1 MRQVFSNFLNIKL
14 NHQKLTNKLPN
25 QNINLNKKLTNLK
38 LSNLQLT
45 NLKKYQPQIWLTILT
60 LGLLTALPISQSIAK
75 VETQQIATSQIE
87 KTYQEKLFE
96 TALAFTLYFEGGY
109 SNHPADFGG
118 KTYKGIIQSVYN
130 EYRQQRGL
138 PPLDVT
144 KMSDAELM
152 EIYQTYW
159 QSSEAEKMHPALSVV
174 MFDTAV
180 NFGTHNAVTFLQQAL
195 GLPQT
200 GRFDEATRQA
210 LKIGNNRNTA
220 LQIIN
225 ERIIYR
231 YQRVQETKSQMAFF
245 HGWLSRDYSLWS
257 YVQKL
262 KD

>member
-1 MRQVFSNFLNIKL
+1 MRQLFSNPLNINLSNLDNL
-14 NHQKLTNKLPN
+14 NNLNNKLTNKHITLVN
-25 QNINLNKKLTNLK
+25 WRKHR
-38 LSNLQLT
+38 
-45 NLKKYQPQIWLTILT
+45 PQIWLTILT
-60 LGLLTALPISQSIAK
+60 LGVLTALPISQSIAK
-75 VETQQIATSQIE
+75 VETQIATNQIE

-144 KMSDAELM
+144 QMSDTELM

-159 QSSEAEKMHPALSVV
+159 QNSEADKMNPALSVV

-180 NFGTHNAVTFLQQAL
+180 NFGTNNAITFLQQAL

-210 LKIGNNRNTA
+210 LKIGDHRNTA

-231 YQRVQETKSQMAFF
+231 YQRVQETRSQMAFF

>member
-1 MRQVFSNFLNIKL
+1 MMRQPLSNLLNNNL
-14 NHQKLTNKLPN
+14 NHKFNNKLTNKLN
-25 QNINLNKKLTNLK
+25 NKIINIIN
-38 LSNLQLT
+38 SQ
-45 NLKKYQPQIWLTILT
+45 KYQPQIWLTILT
-60 LGLLTALPISQSIAK
+60 LGLLTGLPISQSIAK
-75 VETQQIATSQIE
+75 VETQLATSQIE

-109 SNHPADFGG
+109 SDHPADFGG

-159 QSSEAEKMHPALSVV
+159 QNSEAAKMHPALSVV

-180 NFGTHNAVTFLQQAL
+180 NFGTNNAVTFLQQAL